1 MAEIQDK
8 VLIVCPRCGT
18 ANRVPQ
24 ARVGDDPNCGKCGG
38 SIFDGKPAN
47 LDDAS
52 FDPFVART
60 GLPVVVDFWADW
72 CGPCHA
78 MAPAFEKAAAELKTR
93 VQFAKVDTE
102 RARNVSMRF
111 GIRSIPTLIL
121 FRDGGEVAR
130 ISGARD
136 ARSLVAWATQHA
148 GA

>member
-1 MAEIQDK
+1 
-8 VLIVCPRCGT
+8 
-18 ANRVPQ
+18 VP
-24 ARVGDDPNCGKCGG
+24 ASRVGDDPKCGKCGG
-38 SIFDGKPAN
+38 SIFDGKPAI

-52 FDPFVART
+52 FDPFVRRT
-60 GLPVVVDFWADW
+60 GLPVVADFWADW

-111 GIRSIPTLIL
+111 GIRSIPTLVL
-121 FRDGGEVAR
+121 FRDGSEVAR

-136 ARSLVAWATQHA
+136 ARSLIAWVTQHA